1 MDDLRKN
8 LFYEPKNGY
17 DRISREE
24 HIAAE
29 DYCRGYMEFLNDSRT
44 EREAVVN
51 AIKLAREKHIHHSL
65 ARAGTNA
72 LILRRWLLVYS

>member
-29 DYCRGYMEFLNDSRT
+29 DYCRGYMDPAPSARPSSTPSSSPARRASWSIRPAWRSRPACACT
-44 EREAVVN
+44 A
-51 AIKLAREKHIHHSL
+51 ATAARP
-65 ARAGTNA
+65 
-72 LILRRWLLVYS
+72 